1 MNSDHD
7 EAVSEVIG
15 ILLLVALV
23 VILAAFLAA
32 STFGLMGPGMATKNV
47 ALVASPGNLTS
58 SGPTAV
64 ITVHGGRDL
73 DLMTHLEYTLDNAV
87 TWGNVTDLG
96 GNELVPGSN
105 YPLQVGQVVATGNN
119 GLEGKR
125 LMLRGTFGDGSV
137 QILYDKQF

>member
-1 MNSDHD
+1 
-7 EAVSEVIG
+7 VG

-32 STFGLMGPGMATKNV
+32 GTFGLIGPGMATKNV

-87 TWGNVTDLG
+87 TWGNVTDLA
-96 GNELVPGSN
+96 GNDLVPGSN

-119 GLEGKR
+119 GPEGKR

>member
-1 MNSDHD
+1 
-7 EAVSEVIG
+7 VG

-32 STFGLMGPGMATKNV
+32 GAFGLMGPGMATKNV
-47 ALVASPGNLTS
+47 ALVASPGNLTT

-87 TWGNVTDLG
+87 TWGNVTDLA